1 MNEKIKAVTA
11 IKTKNHTHT
20 RDLGARSLCITNI
33 CSKIAKIMMQK

>member
-20 RDLGARSLCITNI
+20 HMILEPDLSVLLTSA
-33 CSKIAKIMMQK
+33 AKLQK